1 MGNLVLFQAVV
12 SHCHCPHTSI
22 AENAQQLL
30 ISKQRPRDSSV
41 VERGICFQREEI
53 PQFKLNG
60 ENRNSSLSVKNISGF
75 FATFLLILY
84 EMSV

>member
-1 MGNLVLFQAVV
+1 M